1 MTIKVILFI
10 IKQGGEI
17 MRKIAIVT
25 DSSVSFN
32 EEQLKET
39 GTVTVPLTIIH
50 DGTEYLDEI
59 TITKEEVNDLL
70 RDNAVLT
77 TSQPNLGLMI
87 EAFEKIKEEK
97 YDYVFVVPLTHHLS
111 GTHRTFLQALEEV
124 QLDNVTIFESET
136 LIGVIQHAI
145 FLIKKLNDEGKSI
158 EEIEASVNDLFK
170 KNESYVI
177 PETLKQLKASG
188 RISKGAAT
196 MASLL
201 KIKPILKLENGGTT
215 IDKFATARTDAK
227 AYAIIIEDMIKHGV
241 TPETHE
247 LYYAHSEG
255 LHTVEKFHK
264 AVKESIGDID
274 YSVSVL
280 PAVLA
285 THAGLGTV
293 AIQYV
298 PKLELL

>member
-1 MTIKVILFI
+1 
-10 IKQGGEI
+10 

-25 DSSVSFN
+25 DSSVSFS
-32 EEQLKET
+32 EQQLKET
-39 GTVTVPLTIIH
+39 GAVTVPLTIIH
-50 DGTEYLDEI
+50 DGAEYLDEI

-70 RDNAVLT
+70 RNNAVLT

-87 EAFEKIKEEK
+87 EAFEKIKGED
-97 YDYVFVVPLTHHLS
+97 YDHVFVVPLTHHLS

-124 QLDNVTIFESET
+124 QLENVTIFESET

-158 EEIEASVNDLFK
+158 EDITASVNDLFGR
-170 KNESYVI
+170 NESYVI

-188 RISKGAAT
+188 RISKAAAT

-227 AYAIIIEDMIKHGV
+227 AYAIVIEDMIKHGV
-241 TPETHE
+241 TAATHKI
-247 LYYAHSEG
+247 YYSHSEG
-255 LHTVEKFHK
+255 MRTIEKFHQ
-264 AVKESIGDID
+264 ALKEKIGEIEHSI
-274 YSVSVL
+274 SVL

-285 THAGLGTV
+285 THAGLGTIT
-293 AIQYV
+293 IQYV